1 MAIKEDK
8 VQIHLMEPTDI
19 DSILAIDRN
28 ISGLQRAV
36 TYGIDQVIG
45 GQFNLSFLAKVN
57 DEIVGFVL
65 ASLMYV
71 PEKTTEACVI
81 QTIGVNPRYQRKGIA
96 TQLIQTVSKTAH
108 DMGIK
113 IIRVMIDKQDK
124 QLQGIFRHLG
134 FQEGRL
140 IDYSMDL

>member
-1 MAIKEDK
+1 MAAKEDK
-8 VQIHLMEPTDI
+8 VQISLMEPTDI

-36 TYGIDQVIG
+36 TYGIDEVIG

-57 DEIVGFVL
+57 DEVVGFVL

-71 PEKTTEACVI
+71 PEKTVEACVI
-81 QTIGVNPRYQRKGIA
+81 HTLGVDPKYQRKGIA
-96 TQLIQTVSKTAH
+96 TQLIQAVSKTAH
-108 DMGIK
+108 DKGIK

-124 QLQGIFRHLG
+124 QLQGLFRHLG

-140 IDYSMDL
+140 VDYSKAL